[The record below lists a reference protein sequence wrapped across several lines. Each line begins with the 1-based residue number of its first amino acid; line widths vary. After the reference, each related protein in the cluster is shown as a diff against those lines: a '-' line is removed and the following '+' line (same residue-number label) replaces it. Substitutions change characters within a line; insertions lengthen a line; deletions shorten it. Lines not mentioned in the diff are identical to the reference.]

1 MACLSAP
8 SCAQSPCAGL
18 APPPSRGCPPS
29 HSTLL
34 SSASQPFHPRRIFVR
49 WQRPGFGWFKLN
61 FSGSVCNDGSSRAS
75 VGGAIRDCNG
85 HILLAFAEP
94 TEHSTFGIVE
104 ARALIRGLR
113 LALSCFIRRLVVE
126 GDDLV
131 LVQLLRGEKTQ
142 TRIPR
147 VMQEEILW
155 LLGHFSAFQVQH
167 IYREGNQVA
176 HVLCREAYE
185 RPGVWKGGLMPLTV
199 WEKAQDD
206 VHGVPH
212 ERIWT
217 KADMR

>member
-131 LVQLLRGEKTQ
+131 
-142 TRIPR
+142 
-147 VMQEEILW
+147 
-155 LLGHFSAFQVQH
+155 QH